1 MDQMQEI
8 SSSLLSSS
16 VATISEEERTDLENE
31 LDSLLKED
39 EAAKSVPSSSTL
51 DTAYSLPTVPSS
63 QIQPLPGS
71 SRPVSSKP
79 SLVPV

>member
-1 MDQMQEI
+1 MQEI
-8 SSSLLSSS
+8 SSSLLSNS

-31 LDSLLKED
+31 LDSLVKED
-39 EAAKSVPSSSTL
+39 EAAKSLPSSSIL

-63 QIQPLPGS
+63 QIQPASGS
-71 SRPVSSKP
+71 SRPVSIKP